1 MACRYIAPHLETPI
15 FVMNSNYDAWQMSGV
30 LAAECIPTPA
40 KTCTGAQNSSLRAFR
55 EEFIAA
61 IAGITNKKQNG
72 CFLDSCYVHEQ
83 NVNYCSGQGMPN
95 CVGWSPEE
103 PGSKKWGYKT
113 AVTLPTGKS
122 VTPQEAFGA
131 WYKGESIV
139 RLAHLARCT
148 RASAL

>member
-1 MACRYIAPHLETPI
+1 
-15 FVMNSNYDAWQMSGV
+15 MNSNYDAWQMGGV
-30 LAAECIPTPA
+30 LAAGCIPTPT
-40 KTCTGAQNSSLRAFR
+40 KTCTAAQNSSLRAFR
-55 EEFIAA
+55 EEFIGA
-61 IAGITNKKQNG
+61 IAGITSKKQNG

-103 PGSKKWGYKT
+103 PGSKKWGYTT

-139 RLAHLARCT
+139 GLTSTDPLRTHMECPD
-148 RASAL
+148 